1 MVKTINGEKTKM
13 RAITDAG
20 LKCVKCGRVAAPAK
34 LSFQGEAI
42 DGWRCAC
49 GEKYFDPTQAQRIL
63 ALNKLRAQ
71 SVSVKLG
78 RMKSNLF
85 LRIPKALEEML
96 SLKQG
101 ETVSLRVKGLKD
113 FEVEC

>member
-1 MVKTINGEKTKM
+1 MKEK
-13 RAITDAG
+13 ITDAG
-20 LKCVKCGRVAAPAK
+20 LKCVKCGRVAEPAK

-42 DGWRCAC
+42 DGWQCAC
-49 GEKYFDPTQAQRIL
+49 GEKYYDPGQAQRIL

-85 LRIPKALEEML
+85 IRIPTAVAELL
-96 SLKQG
+96 ALKQG
-101 ETVSLRVKGLKD
+101 ETVNLRVKGLRD
-113 FEVEC
+113 FEVNC